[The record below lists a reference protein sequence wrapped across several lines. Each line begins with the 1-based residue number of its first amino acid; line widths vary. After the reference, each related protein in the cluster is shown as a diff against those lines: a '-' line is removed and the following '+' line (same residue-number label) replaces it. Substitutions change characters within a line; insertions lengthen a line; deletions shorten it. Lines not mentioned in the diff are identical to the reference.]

1 MSRRAFLRGAA
12 ALAGGAAL
20 GSLGC
25 STPGVR
31 LDAPYVSTPWQA
43 VDAMLRLARV
53 NAADTVYDLGCGD
66 GRFIIAAAADFGARG
81 VGIDIDPRRITEANA
96 GARDARVSARVE
108 FRIEDLFSADLRPAT
123 VVTLFLTPELNAKLA
138 PRLAAQLRPGARV
151 VSYRYRVAD
160 WVPADDALVA
170 ADHGSD
176 TIYLWTMPPAAR
188 RG

>member
-25 STPGVR
+25 STPGLK

-43 VDAMLRLARV
+43 VDAMLRLAR
-53 NAADTVYDLGCGD
+53 
-66 GRFIIAAAADFGARG
+66 G
-81 VGIDIDPRRITEANA
+81 VGIDIDPRRIAEANDAARSA
-96 GARDARVSARVE
+96 GVAGRVS
-108 FRIEDLFSADLRPAT
+108 FRIEDLFTADLRPAT

-170 ADHGSD
+170 ADYGSD